1 LRQSLRERLS
11 WEGDIYE
18 VSALNKL
25 GCKDMCEGLMGS
37 IESHRA
43 RLLEDEDYQAQL
55 SEKEAEMAFEI
66 RRTIESSKSAK
77 LQDDELVD
85 DEFLDDD
92 WEE

>member
-1 LRQSLRERLS
+1 
-11 WEGDIYE
+11 
-18 VSALNKL
+18 
-25 GCKDMCEGLMGS
+25 MGS

-43 RLLEDEDYQAQL
+43 RLLESEDYQAQL
-55 SEKEAEMAFEI
+55 SEKEAKIAYEI